1 VRLVRFL
8 PERFQQLAHE
18 AMKFGL
24 VGILN
29 TLINLAVFNALLV
42 GIHDVGRVKANFVA
56 TGVATVFAYLMS
68 RYWTFRDRP
77 SDHSTSR
84 EFMLFIVFN
93 VIGLGIESALI
104 GGTVYVLGASSILAV
119 NIAKVLGL
127 GIGTVFRFW
136 AYRTFVFRGAPAATP
151 AVLDG
156 EALAA
161 AAATTGTLGVEATL
175 EEIEAAYSDGLLT
188 EEQFTELTAS
198 QR

>member
-1 VRLVRFL
+1 MRLVRFL
-8 PERFQQLAHE
+8 PERFHQLAHE
-18 AMKFGL
+18 ALKFGL
-24 VGILN
+24 VGVLN

-42 GIHDVGRVKANFVA
+42 GIHDVGRVKANVVA
-56 TGVATVFAYLMS
+56 TVVATVFAYMMS

-84 EFMLFIVFN
+84 EFVLFVIFN
-93 VIGLGIESALI
+93 LIGLGIESALI
-104 GGTVYVLGASSILAV
+104 GTTVYILGTNSILAV

-136 AYRTFVFRGAPAATP
+136 AYRTFVFRGTP
-151 AVLDG
+151 ATSES

-188 EEQFTELTAS
+188 EEQFTELTAA